1 MNENWDEIWNSLSEG
16 MGSNPARK
24 SRQDAILRRI
34 QRGSTLDFGA
44 GDGEFVLRM
53 REMGLS
59 SIGVEMSIEGVA
71 KGNSRAHS
79 LGYEDLLFELKT
91 DVLDGKVFNNIVLSE
106 VVEHIEN
113 PTPVLKS
120 LSSNLAPN
128 GLMIITVP
136 AGPISK
142 FDKFIGHHRHYSK
155 ESLILEIESA
165 NFEVI
170 EVNQIGFPLINI
182 VRVWCLVK
190 GDKVVKA
197 LTKPNSFVD
206 SVMGR
211 FLLRLLSS
219 TFQLDTRFGWQ
230 LIATAKVKPLFSD
243 NQNHS

>member
-1 MNENWDEIWNSLSEG
+1 
-16 MGSNPARK
+16 
-24 SRQDAILRRI
+24 
-34 QRGSTLDFGA
+34 
-44 GDGEFVLRM
+44 
-53 REMGLS
+53 
-59 SIGVEMSIEGVA
+59 
-71 KGNSRAHS
+71 
-79 LGYEDLLFELKT
+79 
-91 DVLDGKVFNNIVLSE
+91 
-106 VVEHIEN
+106 
-113 PTPVLKS
+113 
-120 LSSNLAPN
+120 
-128 GLMIITVP
+128 MIITVP

-155 ESLILEIESA
+155 ESLTLEIESA

-230 LIATAKVKPLFSD
+230 LIAIAKVKPLFSD